1 MMTEFDRAYMQE
13 RREEHYRELRQTLD
27 DEHRRGLNR
36 NPYYGWTRQEIEQHE
51 ASLNADPEP
60 IKEELNEE
68 AA

>member
-13 RREEHYRELRQTLD
+13 RREEHYRELRETLD

-36 NPYYGWTRQEIEQHE
+36 NPYYGWTRTEIENYE